1 MKTAGFLFFLLGV
14 MPAGRAFGQVP
25 DSIAIQQ
32 MEQIESES
40 SLFQESTFDQE
51 TYLQLKGLELGE
63 AAGTLPQLEL
73 ERLAAFTAEEAAL
86 SEQSPGDIYNNL
98 YESLSENNL
107 NSQIDMLGTGIVFE
121 QASDEYVI
129 YFDDVFEQMYGEDG
143 LISLDNSGIFPEVS
157 PETADGTSGM
167 AGPSPLESQLPEEL
181 DGHDPSQFGTLLE
194 VRDLNPLISWQK
206 NMLING
212 RSVGLVVQKSQI
224 HRITDT
230 LYQLDVSGRLGDQFR
245 LCPGE
250 LFVDQ
255 PVAGEGTTFV
265 IGAKTLVTASHV
277 FSQAID
283 NYAIV
288 FGYELISKK
297 GAYEVFI
304 PVSNVYFPTK
314 MVLDASEEDI
324 AVYEVDRPLHVA
336 PLPLSNRQ
344 IAPDKGV
351 VYMIGHPLG
360 LPKKVAL
367 NASVGENSNASYFY
381 TSLDA
386 FQGNSGSPVF
396 LFGTNEVIGILVS
409 GQKDYE
415 WNGQCNRST
424 NCVPP
429 HCRGEKVVR
438 VQAVFR

>member
-1 MKTAGFLFFLLGV
+1 M
-14 MPAGRAFGQVP
+14 QI
-25 DSIAIQQ
+25 DQQ
-32 MEQIESES
+32 SVK
-40 SLFQESTFDQE
+40 FQESGQSQE
-51 TYLQLKGLELGE
+51 DYVQAKALELGE
-63 AAGTLPQLEL
+63 TAAELPQLE
-73 ERLAAFTAEEAAL
+73 RDRAAAFTAEGEPV
-86 SEQSPGDIYNNL
+86 EDVYNTL
-98 YESLSENNL
+98 YESLDDNNL
-107 NSQIDMLGTGIVFE
+107 NSQIDMLGTGIIVE
-121 QASDEYVI
+121 QVPDENAV
-129 YFDDVFEQMYGEDG
+129 YFDEVFKASFGEDA
-143 LISLDNSGIFPEVS
+143 LLSVDDTGIFPEISFESVDFQLVLENS
-157 PETADGTSGM
+157 VT
-167 AGPSPLESQLPEEL
+167 LESLLLETTDTQ
-181 DGHDPSQFGTLLE
+181 DPSQFGTLLE

-277 FSQAID
+277 FSQSID

-314 MVLDASEEDI
+314 MVLDASEEDF

-429 HCRGEKVVR
+429 YCRGEKVVR
-438 VQAVFR
+438 IRAVFR

>member
-1 MKTAGFLFFLLGV
+1 MKTAGVLFALLGV
-14 MPAGRAFGQVP
+14 MPAGSAFGQVP

-63 AAGTLPQLEL
+63 AAGTLPQVEL

-107 NSQIDMLGTGIVFE
+107 NSQIDMLGTGIVLD
-121 QASDEYVI
+121 QASDEYAV
-129 YFDDVFEQMYGEDG
+129 YFDDVFKQMYGEDG
-143 LISLDNSGIFPEVS
+143 LISLDDSGIFPEVS
-157 PETADGTSGM
+157 PGAAEV
-167 AGPSPLESQLPEEL
+167 LESQLPEEL
-181 DGHDPSQFGTLLE
+181 DGQDPSQFGTLLE

-206 NMLING
+206 SMLING

-277 FSQAID
+277 FSQSID

-324 AVYEVDRPLHVA
+324 AVYEVDRPLHVT

-344 IAPDKGV
+344 IAPDKSL

-429 HCRGEKVVR
+429 YCRGEKVVR
-438 VQAVFR
+438 IRAVFR

>member
-1 MKTAGFLFFLLGV
+1 MKAFLVFLVFLYGVSTAC
-14 MPAGRAFGQVP
+14 AQVLTP
-25 DSIAIQQ
+25 DDSVNVQLQQ
-32 MEQIESES
+32 QSAT
-40 SLFQESTFDQE
+40 FQDPGFDQE
-51 TYLQLKGLELGE
+51 TYLQLKAAELNE
-63 AAGTLPQLEL
+63 AAGTLPIGEL
-73 ERLAAFTAEEAAL
+73 EGVAAFTGEEEPK
-86 SEQSPGDIYNNL
+86 SQEDIYN
-98 YESLSENNL
+98 SLSENLGTNNL

-121 QASDEYVI
+121 QVLPEGDAV
-129 YFDDVFEQMYGEDG
+129 YFDDVFKAFYGEEG
-143 LISLDNSGIFPEVS
+143 LISIGNTGIFEEYPL
-157 PETADGTSGM
+157 
-167 AGPSPLESQLPEEL
+167 LESSGVVSIAEPATGWESLLTETS
-181 DGHDPSQFGTLLE
+181 DGQDPSQFGTLLE

-212 RSVGLVVQKSQI
+212 RSIGLVVQKSQM

-265 IGAKTLVTASHV
+265 IGATTLVTASHV
-277 FSQAID
+277 FSQSIE
-283 NYAIV
+283 NYAII

-304 PVSNVYFPTK
+304 PISNVYFPTK
-314 MVLDASEEDI
+314 TILDASEEDI
-324 AVYEVDRPLHVA
+324 VVYEVDRPLHVP
-336 PLPLSNRQ
+336 PLPLSTRQ
-344 IAPDKGV
+344 AVPDKGL
-351 VYMIGHPLG
+351 VYMIGHPMG

-367 NASVGENSNASYFY
+367 NACIGENSSVSCFY

-424 NCVPP
+424 NCAPP
-429 HCRGEKVVR
+429 YCRGEKVMRVR
-438 VQAVFR
+438 EVFR

>member
-1 MKTAGFLFFLLGV
+1 MKWLTSLVFLCYLGLIN
-14 MPAGRAFGQVP
+14 
-25 DSIAIQQ
+25 IARTQPENATPVELQIQQ
-32 MEQIESES
+32 ESAT
-40 SLFQESTFDQE
+40 FQESELDQQ
-51 TYLQLKGLELGE
+51 TYTQLKGEELGE
-63 AAGTLPQLEL
+63 AAGLLPLEEL
-73 ERLAAFTAEEAAL
+73 QGVATFTGEEETK
-86 SEQSPGDIYNNL
+86 SQEDIYNNL
-98 YESLSENNL
+98 YENLSENNL
-107 NSQIDMLGTGIVFE
+107 NSQIDMLGTGIIFE
-121 QASDEYVI
+121 QVIDENAV
-129 YFDDVFEQMYGEDG
+129 YFDDVFKQVYGEEALLSVDNTG
-143 LISLDNSGIFPEVS
+143 LVAEVDAESLLL
-157 PETADGTSGM
+157 ETTDT
-167 AGPSPLESQLPEEL
+167 Q
-181 DGHDPSQFGTLLE
+181 DPSQFGSLLE

-212 RSVGLVVQKSQI
+212 RSVGLVVEKSQI
-224 HRITDT
+224 HRIADT

-250 LFVDQ
+250 LFFDQ

-314 MVLDASEEDI
+314 IVLDASEEDI
-324 AVYEVDRPLHVA
+324 TVYEVDRQLHVA

-344 IAPDKGV
+344 IAPDKGL
-351 VYMIGHPLG
+351 VYMIGHPMG

-396 LFGTNEVIGILVS
+396 LFGTNEVIGVLVS

-429 HCRGEKVVR
+429 YCRGEKVMR
-438 VQAVFR
+438 IREIFR

>member
-1 MKTAGFLFFLLGV
+1 MKTVSLLLFLSGLMFT
-14 MPAGRAFGQVP
+14 GRTVGQTP
-25 DSIAIQQ
+25 DSLAIQQ

-40 SLFQESTFDQE
+40 SLFQESELDQE

-73 ERLAAFTAEEAAL
+73 ERVAAYTAEEAEAA
-86 SEQSPGDIYNNL
+86 EKSPEDIYNNL
-98 YESLSENNL
+98 YENLDDNNL

-121 QASDEYVI
+121 QVIDENAV
-129 YFDDVFEQMYGEDG
+129 YFDEVFKASFGEEALLTVDYTGKSAGPDVF
-143 LISLDNSGIFPEVS
+143 LDPLLS
-157 PETADGTSGM
+157 ET
-167 AGPSPLESQLPEEL
+167 L

-255 PVAGEGTTFV
+255 PVAGEGSTFA
-265 IGAKTLVTASHV
+265 IGATTLVTASHV
-277 FSQAID
+277 FSQSIES
-283 NYAIV
+283 YAIV

-314 MVLDASEEDI
+314 TILDASEEDI
-324 AVYEVDRPLHVA
+324 TVYEVDRPLHVA
-336 PLPLSNRQ
+336 PLPLSTRQ
-344 IAPDKGV
+344 ATPDKGL
-351 VYMIGHPLG
+351 VYMIGHPMG

-367 NASVGENSNASYFY
+367 NASVGENSSASCFY

-409 GQKDYE
+409 GQKDYV
-415 WNGQCNRST
+415 WNGQCNCST
-424 NCVPP
+424 NCVSFD
-429 HCRGEKVVR
+429 CRGEKVMR
-438 VQAVFR
+438 IRQIFR